1 MHDSSGA
8 LLLSA
13 VIIAVVLFVIIRV
26 TGAKSTLVNKHAYQS
41 EWLTIKQDADKDRP
55 ESMQMAVIKADKL
68 VDRAM
73 KEFGVSGETMGERL
87 KSRHKDWS
95 NVNSIWSAH
104 KLRNQIAHETNIK
117 LDKTVYDKAM
127 LGFKQA
133 LKDLGAI

>member
-1 MHDSSGA
+1 MV
-8 LLLSA
+8 LSA
-13 VIIAVVLFVIIRV
+13 IVIAIVLIVLIRV
-26 TGAKSTLVNKHAYQS
+26 TSGKHPVIDKQAYQS
-41 EWLTIKQDADKDRP
+41 DWLTIKQDVDKSSP

-73 KEFGVSGETMGERL
+73 REVGISGSTMGERL
-87 KSRHKDWS
+87 KARQKKWS

-104 KLRNQIAHETNIK
+104 KLRNQIAHEADVR